1 MPKGKLKTY
10 EVGVIELHLHEP
22 VYTVEPGAFPIAS
35 SIARLQIKQGN
46 VIATLLHES
55 LRLDDEIA
63 RQLLLLLD
71 GTRDRSA
78 LAQELRRVI
87 ESNARVP
94 DPEKETMLK
103 GLATDLDEK
112 LVELGKFGL
121 LLA

>member
-1 MPKGKLKTY
+1 M
-10 EVGVIELHLHEP
+10 V
-22 VYTVEPGAFPIAS
+22 
-35 SIARLQIKQGN
+35 
-46 VIATLLHES
+46 ATLLHES

-78 LAQELRRVI
+78 LLLELRRVI
-87 ESNARVP
+87 ESNSKYTGTEREA
-94 DPEKETMLK
+94 MLK
-103 GLATDLDEK
+103 GLAADLEKK

>member
-1 MPKGKLKTY
+1 
-10 EVGVIELHLHEP
+10 
-22 VYTVEPGAFPIAS
+22 
-35 SIARLQIKQGN
+35 
-46 VIATLLHES
+46 
-55 LRLDDEIA
+55 
-63 RQLLLLLD
+63 LLD

-103 GLATDLDEK
+103 GLATDLEEK